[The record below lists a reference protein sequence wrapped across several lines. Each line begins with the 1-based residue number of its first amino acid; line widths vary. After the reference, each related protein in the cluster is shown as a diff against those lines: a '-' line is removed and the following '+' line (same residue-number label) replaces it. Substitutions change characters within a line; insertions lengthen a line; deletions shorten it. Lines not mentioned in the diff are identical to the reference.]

1 MEEFMKIFNKIN
13 SLVSLIVVTLNATF
27 GTEWVLFAGYLI
39 LNITDYITGTIKAK
53 VKNVENSS
61 KGLLGVLK
69 KIGYWILI
77 FIAFFTS
84 FLLVQLGYKIN
95 IQLDFIMLF
104 GWFTLACLIINE
116 VRSILENLVEI
127 GVKVPTGL
135 LKGLEVYQNILDK
148 KIKMTKVEK

>member
-1 MEEFMKIFNKIN
+1 MRM
-13 SLVSLIVVTLNATF
+13 
-27 GTEWVLFAGYLI
+27 
-39 LNITDYITGTIKAK
+39 
-53 VKNVENSS
+53 
-61 KGLLGVLK
+61 LGVLK

-148 KIKMTKVEK
+148 KIKKTKVEK